1 MKTITL
7 GIGAVALAALAGALV
22 LAGKDEKKAEGPT
35 PSPPGGPKPPAP
47 SGGITVV
54 SDAGTVRLK
63 KGQYYRG
70 RMNLTSPLTNL
81 LPFVHTASEETI
93 AKGLVAIGFVDVRVY
108 MNVSD
113 LPQDWPRDTAMNT
126 QAGTRWFQGQWTGV
140 TGTLPKPPV
149 MEMVWE
155 ASPASAVAVSGM
167 TG

>member
-1 MKTITL
+1 L
-7 GIGAVALAALAGALV
+7 GIGLGVAALAGVAFV
-22 LAGKDEKKAEGPT
+22 LTRKDEKKAEPAAAPT
-35 PSPPGGPKPPAP
+35 TPRPP

-54 SDAGTVRLK
+54 SDAGTVKLK

-81 LPFVHTASEETI
+81 LPFVQTASEETI

-155 ASPASAVAVSGM
+155 GPGQSVAVSGM